1 MNVLVTGGDG
11 QLGRNIMDVAV
22 NSEHTFTYTFHRGED
37 REGMVRLDITDRDAV
52 MAIMADYDIEVVINC
67 AGYTDV
73 EKAETEEDVAFKV
86 NAEAVAVL
94 AEAAKI
100 KGATVIHFSSD
111 YIFDGTATEPYGES
125 AAASP
130 LSAYGRSKLAGELA
144 LLASGAPSIILRT
157 SWLYSR
163 HGKNFVKTILQ
174 KSLERPSLK
183 VVADQTGTP
192 TYAGDLAGF
201 IMKLLE
207 PDNLKKTG
215 IYNYSNEGVCSWF
228 DLASEACRISGRVCE
243 VAPCK
248 TGEYPV
254 KAARPLYSVLDKT
267 KVKATFGIDIPHWQD
282 SLRHFLS
289 TLR

>member
-22 NSEHTFTYTFHRGED
+22 NSEHTFIYTFHRGED
-37 REGMVRLDITDRDAV
+37 REGMVRLDITDREAV
-52 MAIMADYDIEVVINC
+52 MKVMADYGIDVVINC

-174 KSLERPSLK
+174 KSLERPSLR
-183 VVADQTGTP
+183 VVADQIGTP

-201 IMKLLE
+201 ILTLLE
-207 PDNLKKTG
+207 PGNLIKTG

-228 DLASEACRISGRVCE
+228 DLASEACRISGRDCE

-267 KVKATFGIDIPHWQD
+267 KVKATFGIDIPYWQD

>member
-52 MAIMADYDIEVVINC
+52 MKVMAEYDIDVVINC

-94 AEAAKI
+94 AEAAKS

-144 LLASGAPSIILRT
+144 LLASGCPSIILRT

-183 VVADQTGTP
+183 VVADQIGTP
-192 TYAGDLAGF
+192 TYAGDLAKF
-201 IMKLLE
+201 IMTLIEPGNLE
-207 PDNLKKTG
+207 KTG
-215 IYNYSNEGVCSWF
+215 IYNYSNEGMCSWY
-228 DLASEACRISGRVCE
+228 DLAAETCRISGRTCE
-243 VAPCK
+243 VTPCK

-254 KAARPLYSVLDKT
+254 KATRPLYSVLDKT

-282 SLRHFLS
+282 SLRHFLT
-289 TLR
+289 TL

>member
-22 NSEHTFTYTFHRGED
+22 NSEHTFIYTFHRGED

-52 MAIMADYDIEVVINC
+52 MAIMADYDVDVVINC

-183 VVADQTGTP
+183 VVADQIGTP

-201 IMKLLE
+201 ILTLLE
-207 PDNLKKTG
+207 PGNLIKTG

-228 DLASEACRISGRVCE
+228 DLASEACRISCRDCE